1 FSACGAGK
9 TVKWSSV
16 PDKVEC
22 QDISIT
28 KSQVSDFPTLGTASA
43 LNTTDVALLGG
54 NTLTSGSMSIG
65 TNSAHDLSLEA
76 GGTSQLSISASTGD
90 VTVGSTPIAG
100 SKLSV
105 WDEKTVTSGS
115 IYAASTASIL
125 QPASSS
131 SATQRGTSSS
141 AAFNAN
147 VNANKLTASHNE
159 ATRYGTGTT
168 SEIIGVYGE
177 AANSGDGTASAARG
191 GSFVVKSNSSSGTI
205 TDARAGYFQVTKTP
219 GAAVT
224 TGYGVYIDGIEATN
238 SYGVYAYGGTQ
249 NYFAGDVGIGV
260 SSPLQTLHIA
270 APASGIQL
278 GTPGSG
284 ASDNVGI
291 SILTA
296 KGDTNLLG
304 WNGGEKG
311 WQIMARGDA
320 NTINVNEQNDL
331 QFTYYESGTW
341 TTPFFMD
348 HSGKIGIGTSD
359 PQSKLDVAGTIR
371 AQEICDETGNN
382 CHDISTGWSGGGG
395 GITDLTGDVTASG
408 TGSVTATI
416 ATDAVVSSKIK
427 DGNVTGAKLET
438 VSGMTNN
445 SFGSGTAIPVITTDT
460 KGRITAISTTAV
472 TGVLP
477 SGSTGQFLKYNGSW
491 GGALI
496 DIGDIKNSAGNST
509 FDFTGCG
516 VGKTLKWQTVP
527 DRVTC
532 ENISITKSQVS
543 DLGTIGSLA
552 AKNSIDLSTTDAT
565 GTLTVAKGGT
575 GTTNGSITGTGALT
589 FTAGA
594 GNQSVT
600 LTPTGTGAVLLGG
613 KVGIGTTSP
622 QDHVSIYGGAGSS
635 TVSVGVSGA
644 VDGQDL
650 AFNWLTKTTG
660 SLALGHANTKG
671 WTFYAFGDSQSTT
684 CNKNKLGLGYWDGS
698 SWADYWTIKPG
709 SNGNMGFRTPAP
721 QASFDFSGAVDG
733 LVLPNG
739 TTAQRPASAPLG
751 IVRYNTSTST
761 VEANHNGTWTRLG
774 SAATGS
780 SATAT
785 IDFANTNLVRSTL
798 SGACTTLNIQNV
810 VSGQSYTVTMPSV
823 TKTCTTIQLNSSA
836 AGVKTVSGY
845 TGNVTVTGVVYT
857 FIYDGSNL
865 WMSHVEF

>member
-1 FSACGAGK
+1 M
-9 TVKWSSV
+9 KWSSV

-43 LNTTDVALLGG
+43 LDAANVVLMGG
-54 NTLTSGSMSIG
+54 NNAGAAMKIG
-65 TNSAHDLSLEA
+65 TTSTQGLELMVNSASHLKIDNSGHVGIGDIQSLGKFSVTETKTNTANGMSA
-76 GGTSQLSISASTGD
+76 GQFNYITLDPAGNSSSDFRGIYSMVVPNKP
-90 VTVGSTPIAG
+90 VTFD
-100 SKLSV
+100 K
-105 WDEKTVTSGS
+105 VTSVFGEAFNFGKGTVASMKAVHGEATNSTDSTTTEAVGGS
-115 IYAASTASIL
+115 FLVSGA
-125 QPASSS
+125 
-131 SATQRGTSSS
+131 GTSSTIV
-141 AAFNAN
+141 AAKA
-147 VNANKLTASHNE
+147 
-159 ATRYGTGTT
+159 
-168 SEIIGVYGE
+168 
-177 AANSGDGTASAARG
+177 
-191 GSFVVKSNSSSGTI
+191 GSFKIEKAAGATI
-205 TDARAGYFQVTKTP
+205 N
-219 GAAVT
+219 
-224 TGYGVYIDGIEATN
+224 TGYGVYIDEVNATT
-238 SYGVYAYGGTQ
+238 SYGLYQYGALNN
-249 NYFAGDVGIGV
+249 NYFAGHVGIGV
-260 SSPLQTLHIA
+260 SNPLQTLHVA

-331 QFTYYESGTW
+331 QFTYYEAGTW

-359 PQSKLDVAGTIR
+359 PQSKLDVAGIIR

-382 CHDISTGWSGGGG
+382 CHDISTGWSGGGGG

-552 AKNSIDLSTTDAT
+552 AKNAAS
-565 GTLTVAKGGT
+565 LTADVSGILPVANGGT
-575 GTTNGSITGTGALT
+575 GTSNGSITGSGALT

-594 GNQSVT
+594 GNQNIT

-613 KVGIGTTSP
+613 KVGLGTTSP
-622 QDHVSIYGGAGSS
+622 INLIGVHGGAAAESKISVSS
-635 TVSVGVSGA
+635 SGA
-644 VDGQDL
+644 VNGQEIALDLITKSDGQ
-650 AFNWLTKTTG
+650 T
-660 SLALGHANTKG
+660 ALGPPNSTTKG
-671 WTFYAFGDSQSTT
+671 WTFYANGDAQTDSA
-684 CNKNKLGLGYWDGS
+684 KRNKLGLGYWDGS
-698 SWADYWTIKPG
+698 SWTEYISIAPNG
-709 SNGNMGFRTPAP
+709 SNNMGFRTGNP
-721 QASFDFSGAVDG
+721 QASFDFSSAVDG
-733 LVLPNG
+733 LIVPNG
-739 TTAQRPASAPLG
+739 TTAQRPASPPLG
-751 IVRYNTSTST
+751 LVRYNTTTST
-761 VEANHNGTWTRLG
+761 VEANHGGTWTRLG

-780 SATAT
+780 STTAT
-785 IDFANTNLVRSTL
+785 IDFAATNLVRSTL

-823 TKTCTTIQLNSSA
+823 TKTCTTIQLNGN
-836 AGVKTVSGY
+836 AGSVKKISTY